1 METRL
6 QPADK
11 PLDSG
16 LLLADTNA
24 ALNRKALLMSELV
37 IRIPVILEI
46 RLDDSALQDIYTDI
60 EDALGEEAGEEIT
73 NNHVKEYLVE
83 AFNDDFEPA
92 YGNYSHD
99 MHIDESKIEM
109 KVE

>member
-1 METRL
+1 
-6 QPADK
+6 
-11 PLDSG
+11 
-16 LLLADTNA
+16 
-24 ALNRKALLMSELV
+24 MSELV

-83 AFNDDFEPA
+83 AFNDDFETA